1 MKLKGFKIFE
11 GKNGLFCKPPQT
23 KGKNKDGEDAWFDDI
38 QFVDSAEEN
47 TFREEVYSTIIKEY
61 SRKVN
66 TSSSSYKA
74 EAASTQSSYSNQSKK
89 STKPLW

>member
-23 KGKNKDGEDAWFDDI
+23 KGKNKDGEDTWYDDI

-61 SRKVN
+61 SRKAN
-66 TSSSSYKA
+66 TSYKA
-74 EAASTQSSYSNQSKK
+74 EAASSQSSYSNQSKK